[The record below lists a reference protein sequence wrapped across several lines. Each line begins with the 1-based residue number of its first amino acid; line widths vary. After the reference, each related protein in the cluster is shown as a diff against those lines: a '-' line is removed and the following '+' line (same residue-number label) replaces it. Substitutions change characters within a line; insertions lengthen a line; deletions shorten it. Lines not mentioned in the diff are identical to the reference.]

1 MSWTKI
7 MMSWPLFQN
16 TLILRRPGVAIF
28 VDIIKTV
35 TMFVKTITKALRKVN
50 TKPAQNLY
58 HTVQN
63 KLFNNSCKERSD
75 DCSDDPTYQS
85 PMERR
90 REATNE
96 SVAKLFLSPLKTG
109 YDRDKISYGKKIDQ
123 VFNTSSEMTVSV
135 LDVSVKDLVPSLSFY
150 KETCC
155 QKSFRSWQI
164 NRIHHRKIDW

>member
-1 MSWTKI
+1 MSWTEI

-35 TMFVKTITKALRKVN
+35 TMFVKTIIKALRKVN

-85 PMERR
+85 PVERR

-96 SVAKLFLSPLKTG
+96 SAAKLFLSPLKTG

-164 NRIHHRKIDW
+164 NRIHQRKIDC

>member
-1 MSWTKI
+1 

-85 PMERR
+85 PVEVR

-96 SVAKLFLSPLKTG
+96 SVAKLFLSLLKTG

>member
-123 VFNTSSEMTVSV
+123 VFNTSSEMIVSV

>member
-1 MSWTKI
+1 

>member
-1 MSWTKI
+1 MDRNYDVMTFISKYPYFKKAW
-7 MMSWPLFQN
+7 SSY
-16 TLILRRPGVAIF
+16 F

-35 TMFVKTITKALRKVN
+35 TMFVKTIIKALRKVN
-50 TKPAQNLY
+50 AKPAQNLY

-85 PMERR
+85 PVERR

-155 QKSFRSWQI
+155 QKSFRS
-164 NRIHHRKIDW
+164 

>member
-50 TKPAQNLY
+50 TKSAQNLY